1 MISYKGY
8 YIKSHGVIPGNF
20 VIVTE
25 GQGGRIPNKF
35 KGMFTSTG
43 VAKGLIDRYLET
55 RATTK
60 EKTNASETRTK
71 SGD

>member
-8 YIKSHGVIPGNF
+8 YIKSHSSFPGSF

-25 GQGGRIPNKF
+25 GQGGRIPDIM
-35 KGMFTSTG
+35 KGLFTSTG
-43 VAKGLIDRYLET
+43 IAKSLIDSYLESK
-55 RATTK
+55 ATVK
-60 EKTNASETRTK
+60 EKTYASKARTK